1 MFDISFHYTP
11 KDIAKELIKDI
22 DFTNLEG
29 KVLET
34 CRGGGAFW
42 DCIPDT
48 CEKDWCEI
56 EMGRDFF
63 EYNENCAITISNA
76 PYRIDISGV
85 RTNIFNKWMNHQLE
99 ITTKEAWFL
108 LNAKMWSSLTPVRLK
123 KWEELGWKLC
133 FLRILNIKKWYG
145 RYYWICFSK
154 TNPSIINI

>member
-48 CEKDWCEI
+48 CEKC
-56 EMGRDFF
+56 GR
-63 EYNENCAITISNA
+63 
-76 PYRIDISGV
+76 
-85 RTNIFNKWMNHQLE
+85 H
-99 ITTKEAWFL
+99 
-108 LNAKMWSSLTPVRLK
+108 
-123 KWEELGWKLC
+123 
-133 FLRILNIKKWYG
+133 
-145 RYYWICFSK
+145 
-154 TNPSIINI
+154 